1 MLYINQSKYISAVYS
16 QFLKVNTITNC
27 FLCKAY
33 KCIIH
38 SESLDGLFTKLRKS
52 GYGCYIGNTFSGA
65 LGYADDVTLIA
76 PSLQS
81 LKQMIK
87 ICEEYAKEF
96 DIQFNPS
103 KSKLMCFNNKN
114 SKEFT
119 ITINNH
125 VIDKVDNFFT
135 LETILAA
142 T

>member
-1 MLYINQSKYISAVYS
+1 MDV
-16 QFLKVNTITNC
+16 
-27 FLCKAY
+27 
-33 KCIIH
+33 
-38 SESLDGLFTKLRKS
+38 
-52 GYGCYIGNTFSGA
+52 GNTLSGA

-103 KSKLMCFNNKN
+103 KSKLMCFNNKD

-119 ITINNH
+119 ISINNH
-125 VIDKVDNFFT
+125 VIDRVDNFFHLGKYISSNT
-135 LETILAA
+135 DEKNINGILQQFYSVF
-142 T
+142 